1 MKRLLRYSF
10 LLLLFPL
17 LASCGRSEYHYPPV
31 KLEYLTA
38 TTARNGTIASVVT
51 DDFQRYAVLEDG
63 SGLRLPGDTILRII
77 TNYEEMTAATGESGV
92 RLYGASKVFSPH
104 PIKIEQLNDG
114 MKNDP
119 VEIVSIW
126 SGNGYLN
133 MILNVKETIKHVFH
147 FIEQSC
153 QETANGLDVHLS
165 LYHDANGGAPYY
177 AQRCYLSIP
186 LSTYQVQTDVTAVNL
201 SFTLNTYSHG
211 LQSFTYQCPFA
222 YVEN

>member
-17 LASCGRSEYHYPPV
+17 LASCGGDEYHYPPV

-38 TTARNGTIASVVT
+38 TTARNGVIASVVT
-51 DDFQRYAVLEDG
+51 DDFQRQTVLEDG
-63 SGLRLPGDTILRII
+63 SGLRLPGDTTLRIV
-77 TNYEEMTAATGESGV
+77 TNYEEMTSATGQSGV
-92 RLYGASKVFSPH
+92 RLYGAAKVISPY
-104 PIKIEQLNDG
+104 PIEANQLNDG

-126 SGNGYLN
+126 PGNGYLN
-133 MILNVKETIKHVFH
+133 MILNVKETTKHVFH
-147 FIEQSC
+147 FIEQSS

-165 LYHDANGGAPYY
+165 LYHDANGGTPYY

-186 LSTYQVQTDVTAVNL
+186 LSIYQAQTDAAVVNL
-201 SFTLNTYSHG
+201 TFTLNTYSHG
-211 LQSFTYQCPFA
+211 LQTFTYQCPFA
-222 YVEN
+222 HVED